1 MLHRPVAIDP
11 AANFGAHVV
20 HGGIEID
27 RLPGGGTGRVTAP
40 AWFQRPG
47 APALAVESQN
57 DRLAA
62 LWVSA
67 DRVVVR
73 RGLSETTPTVGD
85 VTKSWEDGAV
95 RLALRPSE
103 GPALRSDLLRRMQS
117 TGGPDVLS
125 RNAQTVIDVR
135 GSYEA
140 PVRAANGA
148 AVGWVRVRIGP
159 YQPAARIYEAS
170 FPTTVPPALAAAV
183 AVALDGEIDW
193 IEAQTLNVY
202 KGTDRTGPLQESVP
216 IHP

>member
-1 MLHRPVAIDP
+1 MLRQPVTIDP
-11 AANFGAHVV
+11 SANFGAHVV
-20 HGGIEID
+20 HGGLDVD
-27 RLPGGGTGRVTAP
+27 RFPGGGAGQVAP
-40 AWFQRPG
+40 PSWFRRPG
-47 APALAVESQN
+47 APALVVES
-57 DRLAA
+57 DGKRLGA

-73 RGLSETTPTVGD
+73 PGLSETPPLVGD
-85 VTKSWEDGAV
+85 VTKSWDDGAV
-95 RLALRPSE
+95 RLALRSSD
-103 GPALRSDLLRRMQS
+103 GPALRSDALRRTQS

-140 PVRAANGA
+140 PVREANGT

-170 FPTTVPPALAAAV
+170 LPATVSPALAAAV

-193 IEAQTLNVY
+193 IEAQSLNVY